1 MTTSSPSPGV
11 WVTVA
16 ARVILG
22 TTFVYLGSVK
32 ALDPV
37 GFLKL
42 VRQFETLPQ
51 PFALNAV
58 AAVLP
63 WFEIFCGALL
73 LAGIR
78 PRGTAL
84 VTLMLLTG
92 FTSLIALRGLAIFRG
107 GALPFCA
114 IRFDCGC
121 GTGDVLICG
130 KLAENSALWLL
141 ALIVLLRPDRRFCL
155 WPEAD

>member
-1 MTTSSPSPGV
+1 MTTPSFSPGA
-11 WVTVA
+11 WVAVA
-16 ARVILG
+16 ARLLLG
-22 TTFVYLGSVK
+22 TIFVYPGIVK
-32 ALDPV
+32 ALDPA

-51 PFALNAV
+51 PLALNTV

-84 VTLMLLTG
+84 VTLVLLTG
-92 FTSLIALRGLAIFRG
+92 FTSLIALRALAVFRG

-121 GTGDVLICG
+121 GAGEILICR
-130 KLAENSALWLL
+130 KLAENSLL
-141 ALIVLLRPDRRFCL
+141 CLLSLVVLLRPGRRFCL

>member
-1 MTTSSPSPGV
+1 MTPSPPLSGA
-11 WVTVA
+11 WLPLA
-16 ARVILG
+16 ARLLLGATFIYLG
-22 TTFVYLGSVK
+22 TAK

-42 VRQFETLPQ
+42 VRQFDALPQ

-63 WFEIFCGALL
+63 WFEIFCGILL

-84 VTLMLLTG
+84 VTLVLLVA
-92 FTSLIALRGLAIFRG
+92 FTALVALRALAIYRG
-107 GALPFCA
+107 GGVPFCA

-121 GTGDVLICG
+121 GAGEVLICA
-130 KLAENSALWLL
+130 KLAENSLL
-141 ALIVLLRPDRRFCL
+141 CLLSLAVLLRPGRRFCL
-155 WPEAD
+155 WPDAD

>member
-1 MTTSSPSPGV
+1 MTTSSPASGV

-16 ARVILG
+16 ARLILG
-22 TTFVYLGSVK
+22 MTFVYLGLVK

-73 LAGIR
+73 LVGIR

-84 VTLMLLTG
+84 VTLVLLIG
-92 FTSLIALRGLAIFRG
+92 FTSLIALRALATFRG

-121 GTGDVLICG
+121 GAGEVLICS
-130 KLAENSALWLL
+130 KLAENFLL
-141 ALIVLLRPDRRFCL
+141 CLLSLVVLLRPSRRFCL